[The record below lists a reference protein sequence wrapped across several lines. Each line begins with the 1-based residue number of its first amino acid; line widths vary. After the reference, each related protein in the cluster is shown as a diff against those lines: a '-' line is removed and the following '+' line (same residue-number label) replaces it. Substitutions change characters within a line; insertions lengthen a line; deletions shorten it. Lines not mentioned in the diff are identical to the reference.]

1 MAQPTTTDVSA
12 LGTEPGTLRED
23 LFLDIDRSSPVPLY
37 FQVAS
42 RIEQAIVSGELPA
55 GSRLENE
62 IALVHRLNLSRPTIR
77 RALQELVG
85 KGLLVRRRGV
95 GTQVVQRPVTRKV
108 ELTSLYDDL
117 SRGGQHPA
125 TTLLLHEVIGADE
138 RLTERLSLAPG
149 APVLHL
155 RRLRLTDGIP
165 LAVMENFLPE
175 DFTDLPVEEL
185 ESRGLYQLMRAR
197 GTHMRVAH
205 QRIGARPA
213 TPEEGRLLEIRS
225 RSPLL
230 TMDRTTYDDSGKAVE
245 YGHHCYRP
253 DLHSF
258 EITLVDN

>member
-1 MAQPTTTDVSA
+1 MAEKIATASTLDSA
-12 LGTEPGTLRED
+12 AATLREE

-42 RIEQAIVSGELPA
+42 RIEQAITSGELPA
-55 GSRLENE
+55 GSRIENE
-62 IALVHRLNLSRPTIR
+62 IALVHRLNLSRPTVR

-85 KGLLVRRRGV
+85 KGLLVRRRGI

-117 SRGGQHPA
+117 SKGGQHPA
-125 TTLLLHEVIGADE
+125 TKLLSHAVESADE
-138 RLTERLSLAPG
+138 QLAERLSVAAG
-149 APVLHL
+149 SAVLHL
-155 RRLRLTDGIP
+155 RRVRFIDGVP

-175 DFTDLPVEEL
+175 EFTDLAVAEL

-197 GTHMRVAH
+197 GTHMRVAQ

-213 TPEEGRLLEIRS
+213 TSEEGRLLGIKS

-230 TMDRTTYDDSGKAVE
+230 TMDRMTFDDSGKAVE

-253 DLHSF
+253 DLYSF

>member
-1 MAQPTTTDVSA
+1 MAEKTADASAFDSAPAA
-12 LGTEPGTLRED
+12 LGEGL
-23 LFLDIDRSSPVPLY
+23 LLDIDRSSPVPLY

-42 RIEQAIVSGELPA
+42 RLEQAILSGELPA

-62 IALVHRLNLSRPTIR
+62 IALVRRLNLSRPTVR

-85 KGLLVRRRGV
+85 KGLLVRRRGI

-117 SRGGQHPA
+117 SRGGQHQG
-125 TTLLLHEVIGADE
+125 TTLLSHKVIAADE
-138 RLTERLSLAPG
+138 RLAERLSLPPG
-149 APVLHL
+149 VPVLHL
-155 RRLRLTDGIP
+155 RRLRLTNGIP
-165 LAVMENFLPE
+165 LAVLENFLPE
-175 DFTDLPVEEL
+175 EFTDLPVGEL

-197 GTHMRVAH
+197 GMHMRVAH

-213 TPEEGRLLEIRS
+213 TPEESRLLEIRS

-230 TMDRTTYDDSGKAVE
+230 TMDRTTYDDSGKAIE

-253 DLHSF
+253 DLYSF
-258 EITLVDN
+258 EITLVDH

>member
-1 MAQPTTTDVSA
+1 MTDTTARPSPA
-12 LGTEPGTLRED
+12 PATLREE

-62 IALVHRLNLSRPTIR
+62 IALVHRLNLSRPTVR

-85 KGLLVRRRGV
+85 KGLVVRRRGI

-117 SRGGQHPA
+117 SRGGQRPG
-125 TTLLLHEVIGADE
+125 TTLLSHEVVAADE
-138 RLTERLSLAPG
+138 RLAERLSLAAG

-155 RRLRLTDGIP
+155 RRLRLTDGVP

-175 DFTDLPVEEL
+175 EFTDLPVAEL
-185 ESRGLYQLMRAR
+185 ESRGLYQLMRVR

-213 TPEEGRLLEIRS
+213 TPEESRLLEIKS

-230 TMDRTTYDDSGKAVE
+230 TMDRTTYDDSGKAIE

-253 DLHSF
+253 DLSSF
-258 EITLVDN
+258 EITLVDH

>member
-1 MAQPTTTDVSA
+1 MAEKTANASAVDTGPT
-12 LGTEPGTLRED
+12 TLRED

-42 RIEQAIVSGELPA
+42 RIEQAIVSGDLPA

-62 IALVHRLNLSRPTIR
+62 VALVDRLNLSRPTVR

-85 KGLLVRRRGV
+85 KGLLVRRRGI

-125 TTLLLHEVIGADE
+125 TTLLSHEVIAADE
-138 RLTERLSLAPG
+138 RLVERLPLALG
-149 APVLHL
+149 APVLHI
-155 RRLRLTDGIP
+155 RRLRLTNGIP

-175 DFTDLPVEEL
+175 EFTDLPVDEL

-197 GTHMRVAH
+197 GTHMRVAQ

-213 TPEEGRLLEIRS
+213 TPEESRLLEIKS

-230 TMDRTTYDDSGKAVE
+230 TMDRTTYDDSGSAVE

-253 DLHSF
+253 DLYSF
-258 EITLVDN
+258 EITLVDS

>member
-1 MAQPTTTDVSA
+1 MAKKTAQVSA
-12 LGTEPGTLRED
+12 PSAAAATLREE
-23 LFLDIDRSSPVPLY
+23 LFVDIDRSSPVPLY

-42 RIEQAIVSGELPA
+42 RIEEAIASGELPA

-62 IALVHRLNLSRPTIR
+62 IALVERLNLSRPTVR
-77 RALQELVG
+77 RALQELVS

-117 SRGGQHPA
+117 DRGGQHPA
-125 TTLLLHEVIGADE
+125 TRLLSHAVIGADE
-138 RLTERLSLAPG
+138 QLAERLSLTPG
-149 APVLHL
+149 APLLHL
-155 RRLRLTDGIP
+155 RRLRLTGGTP

-175 DFTDLPVEEL
+175 EFTEMPVAEL

-197 GTHMRVAH
+197 GTHMRVAQ

-213 TPEEGRLLEIRS
+213 TPEEGRLLGIRS

-245 YGHHCYRP
+245 YGRHCYRP
-253 DLHSF
+253 DLYSF

>member
-1 MAQPTTTDVSA
+1 MADKTATLTALASA
-12 LGTEPGTLRED
+12 PAALRAE

-42 RIEQAIVSGELPA
+42 RIEQAITSGELPA
-55 GSRLENE
+55 GSRIENE
-62 IALVHRLNLSRPTIR
+62 IALVNRLNLSRPTVR

-85 KGLLVRRRGV
+85 KGLLVRRRGI

-125 TTLLLHEVIGADE
+125 TTLLTREVIAADE
-138 RLTERLSLAPG
+138 RLTERLALAGG
-149 APVLHL
+149 ALVLHL
-155 RRLRLTDGIP
+155 RRLRFIDDVP
-165 LAVMENFLPE
+165 LAVMENFLPQE
-175 DFTDLPVEEL
+175 FADLPAAEL
-185 ESRGLYQLMRAR
+185 ESRGLYQLMRGR
-197 GTHMRVAH
+197 GTHMRVAQ

-213 TPEEGRLLEIRS
+213 TPEEGRLLGIKS

-230 TMDRTTYDDSGKAVE
+230 TMDRTTFDDSGRAVE

>member
-1 MAQPTTTDVSA
+1 MAEQTANASV
-12 LGTEPGTLRED
+12 LGSVPPTLRED
-23 LFLDIDRSSPVPLY
+23 LLLDIDRSSPVPLY

-62 IALVHRLNLSRPTIR
+62 VALAHRLNLSRPTVR

-85 KGLLVRRRGV
+85 KGLVVRRRGI

-125 TTLLLHEVIGADE
+125 TTLLSHEVIAADE
-138 RLTERLSLAPG
+138 RLTERLSLTPGRTGPAPTPSP
-149 APVLHL
+149 AH
-155 RRLRLTDGIP
+155 RRDTPRGIG
-165 LAVMENFLPE
+165 ELPAGG
-175 DFTDLPVEEL
+175 TPDLPVGEL

-197 GTHMRVAH
+197 GMHMRLAH

-213 TPEEGRLLEIRS
+213 TPEESRLLEIKS

-230 TMDRTTYDDSGKAVE
+230 TMDRTTYDDSGKAIE

-253 DLHSF
+253 DLYSF
-258 EITLVDN
+258 EITLVDH

>member
-1 MAQPTTTDVSA
+1 MADKSA
-12 LGTEPGTLRED
+12 TATALASTPATLRGE

-42 RIEQAIVSGELPA
+42 RIEQAITSGELPA
-55 GSRLENE
+55 GSRIENE
-62 IALVHRLNLSRPTIR
+62 IALVNRLNLSRPTVR

-85 KGLLVRRRGV
+85 KGLLVRRRGI

-125 TTLLLHEVIGADE
+125 TTLLTHEVIAADE
-138 RLTERLSLAPG
+138 RLTERLALTAG
-149 APVLHL
+149 AVVLHL
-155 RRLRLTDGIP
+155 RRLRLIDGVP
-165 LAVMENFLPE
+165 LAVMENFLPRE
-175 DFTDLPVEEL
+175 FAELSAAEL

-197 GTHMRVAH
+197 GTHMRVAQ

-213 TPEEGRLLEIRS
+213 TPEEGRLLGIKS

-230 TMDRTTYDDSGKAVE
+230 TMDRTTFDDSGRAVE

>member
-1 MAQPTTTDVSA
+1 MAENTAARSAVDAVPT
-12 LGTEPGTLRED
+12 TLRED

-37 FQVAS
+37 FQVAT
-42 RIEQAIVSGELPA
+42 RIEQAIVSGDLPA

-62 IALVHRLNLSRPTIR
+62 IALVDRLNLSRPTVR
-77 RALQELVG
+77 RALQELVN

-95 GTQVVQRPVTRKV
+95 GTQVVRRPVTRKV

-117 SRGGQHPA
+117 SRGGLHPS
-125 TTLLLHEVIGADE
+125 TTLLSHAIMAADE
-138 RLTERLSLAPG
+138 RLAERMSVDRGSPI
-149 APVLHL
+149 LHV
-155 RRLRLTDGIP
+155 RRLRRTDGIP

-175 DFTDLPVEEL
+175 EFIDLALDEL

-197 GTHMRVAH
+197 GTHMRVAQ

-213 TPEEGRLLEIRS
+213 TPEESRLLEIKS

>member
-1 MAQPTTTDVSA
+1 MAENTGNGSA
-12 LGTEPGTLRED
+12 PEAGAPILRED

-42 RIEQAIVSGELPA
+42 RIEQAIVSGELPP
-55 GSRLENE
+55 GSRIENE
-62 IALVHRLNLSRPTIR
+62 IALVQRLNLSRPTVR

-85 KGLLVRRRGV
+85 KGLLVRRRGI

-125 TTLLLHEVIGADE
+125 TALISHEIIAADD
-138 RLTERLSLAPG
+138 RLADRLSLTPG
-149 APVLHL
+149 TPVLHI
-155 RRLRLTDGIP
+155 RRLRSTDGTP

-175 DFTDLPVEEL
+175 EFTDMAVAEL

-197 GTHMRVAH
+197 GTHMRVAQ

-213 TPEEGRLLEIRS
+213 TPEESRLLQIKA

-230 TMDRTTYDDSGKAVE
+230 TMDRITFDDSGRAVE

-253 DLHSF
+253 DLYSF